1 MRKIALFLGMGLSL
15 FALFYLYEESTKGLD
30 SPESRL
36 PTGLIIYYSDG
47 TPMVLSRSF
56 WKSLDEVPPYLINAL
71 LASEDKHFYKHFGVD
86 IFGIARAIVRNIN
99 SGTIAEGGSTITQQL
114 ARTLYLSPERL
125 WSRKIKEIFI
135 ALWLERTRT
144 KDEILE
150 MYLNSVYLG
159 NGLYGFAS
167 ASKYYFGKD
176 LSQITLQEAAILV
189 ATVRSPG
196 NYNPFKNPEL
206 SKRAATSVIN
216 AMVREGYL
224 DQQVAKQIIEE
235 LKQMTFAK
243 SVNTSVDEEVF
254 WRVVRELGEIGYGL
268 SELRQGY
275 KIYTTLDRKLMIA
288 SSGYDEKT
296 ALEAIDPVTGA
307 IYVYRGI
314 GLTYPEGRRQIG
326 SAIKPLYYYLALLEG
341 WQPDS
346 KLFDLPIKVGDWTPE
361 NFDEQYKGTVTLSQ
375 ALIESRNIP
384 SVNLFMQL
392 GMENVVKFLQD
403 ELKLNGYYPSD
414 LTISLG
420 TLETSTEEILKCYA
434 VIFNGGVVVKP
445 YIVERVED
453 PLGRTVYRATP
464 KILGVVRSRKVDTL
478 TASAVLLEIMKQV
491 VEKGTGVQ
499 ARQRFPVAGKT
510 GTSERTAWFIG
521 GDSKILLSVSIDG
534 TELIGGVHAAPIWS
548 KIISSYDYAGRFP
561 KWETRK
567 QQVGKFTLTGFIID
581 SERIIQ
587 WIEEGSLSEEA
598 LINLMDQ
605 MDNKMVLEV
614 LSALNQRSPE
624 FAKKLWDE
632 LKDKRIW

>member
-1 MRKIALFLGMGLSL
+1 MRKIALFLGICLSL
-15 FALFYLYEESTKGLD
+15 FMLTFLYRESTKGLD

-47 TPMVLSRSF
+47 APMVLSRSF
-56 WKSLDEVPPYLINAL
+56 WKNLDEIPPHLINAL
-71 LASEDKHFYKHFGVD
+71 LASEDKHFYEHFGVD

-99 SGTIAEGGSTITQQL
+99 RGTIAEGGSTITQQL
-114 ARTLYLSPERL
+114 ARTLYLSPERS
-125 WSRKIKEIFI
+125 WSRKIRETFI
-135 ALWLERTRT
+135 ALWLERIRT

-176 LSQITLQEAAILV
+176 LSQINLQEAAVLV

-196 NYNPFKNPEL
+196 NYNPFKNPEV
-206 SKRAATSVIN
+206 SKKVATTVIN

-224 DQQVAKQIIEE
+224 DQQESRKVIEE
-235 LKQMTFAK
+235 LKEMTFAK

-254 WRVVRELGEIGYGL
+254 WRVVRELKEIGYGL

-275 KIYTTLDRKLMIA
+275 KIYTTLDRKLMMA
-288 SSGYDEKT
+288 SFGYDDKT
-296 ALEAIDPVTGA
+296 AIEAINPITGA

-314 GLTYPEGRRQIG
+314 GLTYPEGQRQIG

-346 KLFDLPIKVGDWTPE
+346 KLFDLPIKIGDWTPE
-361 NFDEQYKGTVTLSQ
+361 NFDKQYKGTVTLSQ

-420 TLETSTEEILKCYA
+420 TLETSPEEILKCYA
-434 VIFNGGVVVKP
+434 AIFNGGVVVKP
-445 YIVERVED
+445 YVVERVED
-453 PLGRTVYRATP
+453 PLGRVVYRATP
-464 KILGVVRSRKVDTL
+464 KVLGVVRSRKVDTL
-478 TASAVLLEIMKQV
+478 TASTILLDIMKQV
-491 VEKGTGVQ
+491 VEKGTGVRAKQ
-499 ARQRFPVAGKT
+499 KVPVAGKT
-510 GTSERTAWFIG
+510 GTSEKTAWFIG
-521 GDSKILLSVSIDG
+521 GDLKILLSVSVDG
-534 TELIGGVHAAPIWS
+534 TELTGGVHAAPIWS
-548 KIISSYDYAGRFP
+548 KIISYYDYTGNFP
-561 KWETRK
+561 SWKVTK
-567 QQVGKFTLTGFIID
+567 QQIARVIPTGFIID

-587 WIEEGSLSEEA
+587 WIEDGSLSEDA
-598 LINLMDQ
+598 LLSLLDQ

-614 LSALNQRSPE
+614 LSVLNQRSPE
-624 FAKKLWDE
+624 FARNLWDK
-632 LKDKRIW
+632 LKTKRVW